1 MVVDVRAEPPPAP
14 ARRRRFRPRPG
25 RAMVWIGRI
34 AVPVGLVLLWHFGV
48 SSGFLP
54 EISFSTPADVAD
66 QLAAWFS
73 TEEILNHA
81 GITLVEA
88 ATGFVAGAGLAILVV
103 ISFTLL
109 PVLAEALT
117 PVLVVL
123 NAVPRMALAPL
134 FIAWFG
140 LGLFPK
146 VVLVA
151 TVVFFIVFFN
161 LYHGLTALDAVVLA
175 NLRVLGAG
183 RYQMVVQ
190 FYLPALLSWLFSSLR
205 TSVGFAFASA
215 VVAEY
220 LGSTKGL
227 GYLIFYGLAR
237 YRPQEAIAG
246 MIVMLVLVLMIDAL
260 LRLVEARFSVRSLG
274 HGST

>member
-1 MVVDVRAEPPPAP
+1 MAVWL
-14 ARRRRFRPRPG
+14 G
-25 RAMVWIGRI
+25 RL

-66 QLAAWFS
+66 QLGLWLT
-73 TEEILNHA
+73 TEETLLHA

-88 ATGFVAGAGLAILVV
+88 ATGFAAGAGLAILLV
-103 ISFTLL
+103 IVFTLA
-109 PVLAEALT
+109 PIVAEALA

-134 FIAWFG
+134 FITWFG

-161 LYHGLTALDAVVLA
+161 LYHGLTALDAVVLL

-183 RYQMVVQ
+183 RYQMIVQ

-205 TSVGFAFASA
+205 TSVGFAFAAA

-220 LGSTKGL
+220 LGSTRGL

-246 MIVMLVLVLMIDAL
+246 LIVMLVLVLLVDTL
-260 LRLVEARFSVRSLG
+260 LRLVEARFSRRSLD